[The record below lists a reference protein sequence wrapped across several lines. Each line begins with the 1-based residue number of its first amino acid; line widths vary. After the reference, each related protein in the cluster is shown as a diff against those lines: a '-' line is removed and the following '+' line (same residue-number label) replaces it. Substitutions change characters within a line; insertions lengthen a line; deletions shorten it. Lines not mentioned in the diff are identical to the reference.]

1 MRQKTGSTLKLVLLS
16 LVASWLFSYAQPAG
30 APRPELAEPS
40 ICSTLR
46 AGGAVAPSCTVV
58 ARTDGSG
65 IKDIQLTL
73 KAAKTQVKAGG
84 YLVESEVYNGM
95 YIPPLIETGPGSA
108 ININLTDSLP
118 AGAPGDHMTGHT
130 NIHTHGLLVSP
141 QNEFDNFGPGDN
153 ILVDLQNGGSFR
165 YRIPIPTALAAGVL
179 DNPKPIQHPDGL
191 YWYHPHFHGVAKEQV
206 SGGMS
211 GVISIGRGSDLL
223 VVNGAQGAL
232 DTAATRALRNQTDV
246 RYLELKDLQI
256 TTAVSPEQA
265 NGSSPGVWNRDSSPT
280 FCGKVYFSN
289 VSNGY
294 YQQAAAPGTST
305 PAAGRP
311 LWLFTINGQ
320 RYPRISIGAG
330 RNHLWR
336 IANLSAT
343 VTYVIELLDQGNL
356 VSFEV
361 MSVDGV
367 VAGSAAAQ
375 SGSVSG
381 IKKSTLL
388 LMPAGRA
395 EILVRNDGSNPGPD
409 RNLVLQTIGLDTG
422 PDGDQWPK
430 VNLAEVH
437 LEKTSAARALAA
449 RSLVPAAASTA
460 LADITKVP
468 GAAGIPAAHTPGN
481 ACTRSVLK
489 PGEWRRITL
498 SQDPN
503 FFFIGSEIASAQG
516 PSSDVI
522 EAKSFPMGT
531 LNWDTFKHV
540 CVSLGESEIWEI
552 DNAAHELH
560 NFHIHQT
567 KFRLARP
574 EELKKLGLPA
584 APVVDPTGKLAKL
597 GLDMASESLSGAT
610 VWHDTLPVPLA
621 DTNNHPGKIFI
632 AINFKTPEQVGRY
645 VFHCHILEHEDK
657 GMMAPIEI
665 LRAAK

>member
-1 MRQKTGSTLKLVLLS
+1 MRQKKGSVGKLALLS
-16 LVASWLFSYAQPAG
+16 FVVCGSLSYAQPGG
-30 APRPELAEPS
+30 APRHELVAPPT
-40 ICSTLR
+40 CSTLR
-46 AGGAVAPSCTVV
+46 ADHAATTFCTAVE
-58 ARTDGSG
+58 RTDGSG
-65 IKDIQLTL
+65 VKDIQLTL
-73 KAAKTQVKAGG
+73 VAAKTPVQAGG
-84 YLVESEVYNGM
+84 YVVESETFNGM
-95 YIPPLIETGPGSA
+95 YTPPLIETTPGSA
-108 ININLTDSLP
+108 INISLIDALPTGEP
-118 AGAPGDHMTGHT
+118 ANHMAGHT

-141 QNEFDNFGPGDN
+141 QNELDSFGQGDN
-153 ILVDLQNGGSFR
+153 ILVDLRNGGSFR

-179 DNPKPIQHPDGL
+179 DNPNPIQHPDGL
-191 YWYHPHFHGVAKEQV
+191 YWYHPHLHGLAKEQV

-223 VVNGAQGAL
+223 VVNGAHGEV
-232 DTAATRALRNQTDV
+232 DSAATRELRNQTDV

-256 TTAVSPEQA
+256 TTAVAPERA
-265 NGSSPGVWNRDSSPT
+265 NGSAPAVWNTDSDPA
-280 FCGKVYFSN
+280 FCGTVDLNN

-294 YQQAAAPGTST
+294 YRQAAPAGTT
-305 PAAGRP
+305 TAATSRP

-320 RYPRISIGAG
+320 RYPRITIGAG

-343 VTYVIELLDQGNL
+343 VTYIIELLDRRKP
-356 VSFEV
+356 VPFEV
-361 MSVDGV
+361 TSVDGV

-375 SGSVSG
+375 NGSVSG
-381 IKKSTLL
+381 IKRTTLL

-409 RNLVLQTIGLDTG
+409 RNLVLQTRGLNTG
-422 PDGDQWPK
+422 PSGDTWPR

-437 LEKTSAARALAA
+437 LAKTSPSGASPA
-449 RSLVPAAASTA
+449 RSLMPAAASTA
-460 LADITKVP
+460 LTEAHTVP
-468 GAAGIPAAHTPGN
+468 GALGVAAAHTPGN

-498 SQDPN
+498 AQDDTT
-503 FFFIGSEIASAQG
+503 FSIGSEIANSQG

-522 EAKSFPMGT
+522 EPAVFPMGP
-531 LNWDTFKHV
+531 LDWDTFKHV
-540 CVSLGESEIWEI
+540 CVSLGGSEIWEI
-552 DNAAHELH
+552 DNTAQELH
-560 NFHIHQT
+560 NFHLHQT

-574 EELKKLGLPA
+574 EELARVGLSA
-584 APVVDPTGKLAKL
+584 ASVVDPTGLLAKL
-597 GLDMASESLSGAT
+597 GVDMAGESSSGAT

-621 DTNNHPGKIFI
+621 DTHGNSGKIFI
-632 AINFKTPEQVGRY
+632 VINFKTAEQVGRY